1 MVRIWDRGYAIQDG
15 APKIAKLPFKWLYG
29 RYNELV
35 NRAYFMVYK
44 PTIVNRPYNSSLT
57 VTIIYGR
64 YPQLQWLYA
73 YFMVYKPT
81 FTSLGGPILY
91 RTGGS

>member
-1 MVRIWDRGYAIQDG
+1 MKKVAEFDCV
-15 APKIAKLPFKWLYG
+15 YG

-35 NRAYFMVYK
+35 N
-44 PTIVNRPYNSSLT
+44 
-57 VTIIYGR
+57 GG
-64 YPQLQWLYA
+64 

-91 RTGGS
+91 GKWQNERLFNHEG